1 MVKMQLAYLKGIVAV
16 FIVTQRLPNKYGP
29 AIFLSDESCME
40 LKEALEREEY
50 RHVLKPDAR
59 KPACGNV
66 DWRV

>member
-40 LKEALEREEY
+40 LKEALEREE
-50 RHVLKPDAR
+50 
-59 KPACGNV
+59 
-66 DWRV
+66 